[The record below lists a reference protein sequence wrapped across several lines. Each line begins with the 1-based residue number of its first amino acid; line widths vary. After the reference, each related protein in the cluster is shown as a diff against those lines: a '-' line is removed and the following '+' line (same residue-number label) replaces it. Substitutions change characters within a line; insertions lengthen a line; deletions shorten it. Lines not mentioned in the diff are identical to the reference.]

1 MRLAHNNALHQSY
14 VHMRHQFHFV
24 YKVVKLSY
32 TCVKF
37 LMDTTSV
44 KKKKMIDYSINLNA
58 ILTTR
63 TVAPNDFGVTF
74 LLNLALTTPLLPCGL
89 VTLPHNTLY
98 LLAVVSPCFFTF
110 FFARYKKA
118 ILLPK

>member
-1 MRLAHNNALHQSY
+1 MFN
-14 VHMRHQFHFV
+14 
-24 YKVVKLSY
+24 KIVKLYCSY
-32 TCVKF
+32 ACVKF

-44 KKKKMIDYSINLNA
+44 RKTGWVTLYNNYLNT

-74 LLNLALTTPLLPCGL
+74 LLNFALTTPLFPCGL